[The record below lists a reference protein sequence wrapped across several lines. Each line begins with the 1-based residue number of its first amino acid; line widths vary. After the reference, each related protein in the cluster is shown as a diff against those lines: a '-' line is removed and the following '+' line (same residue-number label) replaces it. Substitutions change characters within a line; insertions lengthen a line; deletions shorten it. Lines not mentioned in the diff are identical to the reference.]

1 MNVNPTNH
9 TMVAF
14 FIIKGISNVAEL
26 QLPIFLLVLLIYL
39 VTLGGNMAIFLLVCF
54 DHHLH
59 TPMYFFL
66 ANLSIVDMSSSTITL
81 HKVLL
86 VFISGNNAMSFSGCI
101 TQMYLFASVTGH
113 ELFILAVMSYD
124 RYVAIRNPLRYHTVM
139 TSRVCGLLASCSWV
153 LGFLLV
159 IPPVIIVSGFTC
171 FTSNHIDHFFC
182 DIVSVVRLTC
192 SDTLILEI
200 LNLTEGLVLATLL
213 PFILTFVPYVF
224 IISTIVKIPTRSGR
238 RKAFYTCSSH
248 LTVVTILYIILICQ
262 YILPTTASA
271 ADKKF
276 FSLFNTAAVPML
288 NPLIYSL
295 KNKDVK
301 SALRRWFMKSRIGR
315 ANTLVS
321 LRW

>member
-1 MNVNPTNH
+1 MNPSPINQ
-9 TMVAF
+9 TMVLY
-14 FIIKGISNVAEL
+14 FIIKGISDVAEL

-39 VTLGGNMAIFLLVCF
+39 VTLAGNVTIFLLVCL

-66 ANLSIVDMSSSTITL
+66 ANLSIADMSSSTITL

-86 VFISGNNAMSFSGCI
+86 TFILGNDAVSFHGCLS
-101 TQMYLFASVTGH
+101 QVYLFASITGH

-124 RYVAIRNPLRYHTVM
+124 RYVAICNPLRYHSIM
-139 TSRVCGLLASCSWV
+139 TSGACILLASSCCL

-159 IPPVIIVSGFTC
+159 IPPVVIVSGFTC
-171 FTSNHIDHFFC
+171 YTSNRIDHFFC
-182 DIVSVVRLTC
+182 DLVSLVKLTC
-192 SDTLILEI
+192 SDTSILEL
-200 LNLTEGLVLATLL
+200 LNLTEGLIISTLL

-224 IISTIVKIPTRSGR
+224 IISTIIKIPTSSGR
-238 RKAFYTCSSH
+238 QKAFYTCSSH
-248 LTVVTILYIILICQ
+248 LTVVTILYVILTCQ
-262 YILPTTASA
+262 YILPTTLSI

-295 KNKDVK
+295 KNKDMK
-301 SALRRWFMKSRIGR
+301 SALRRWMAKSRI
-315 ANTLVS
+315 TFY
-321 LRW
+321 